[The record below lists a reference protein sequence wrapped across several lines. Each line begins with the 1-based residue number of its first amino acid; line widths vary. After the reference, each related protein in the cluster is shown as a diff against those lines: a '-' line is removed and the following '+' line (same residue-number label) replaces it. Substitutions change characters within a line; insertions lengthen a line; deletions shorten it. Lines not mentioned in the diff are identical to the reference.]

1 MCHSPRLSSPPP
13 FHRFLP
19 AIAATGRDN
28 SSPPWNSTD
37 FYSPLPLQPFFFH
50 LPPCDLY
57 PLRENP
63 LLFETHRTRITS
75 RKMHFK
81 ITFVSKRDERLR
93 HAAHVIDSHENG
105 TSFIRVRPNLSRQR
119 EKEERERRYSF
130 SRDIKSL
137 QVYTIK
143 NYIDK
148 DLSESSAH
156 VESII
161 NARSMGQSDILEIR
175 AAIDWS
181 IRSKRNNTRT
191 ERN

>member
-1 MCHSPRLSSPPP
+1 MPCAILRAFPLPHRFIVSFPRSPRRAAIIPHRLGIRPTFILLPP
-13 FHRFLP
+13 
-19 AIAATGRDN
+19 
-28 SSPPWNSTD
+28 S
-37 FYSPLPLQPFFFH
+37 FFT
-50 LPPCDLY
+50 PPCDLY

-137 QVYTIK
+137 QVYIIK

-148 DLSESSAH
+148 DLSESFAH
-156 VESII
+156 VEGII

>member
-1 MCHSPRLSSPPP
+1 
-13 FHRFLP
+13 
-19 AIAATGRDN
+19 
-28 SSPPWNSTD
+28 
-37 FYSPLPLQPFFFH
+37 
-50 LPPCDLY
+50 
-57 PLRENP
+57 
-63 LLFETHRTRITS
+63 
-75 RKMHFK
+75 MHFK

-148 DLSESSAH
+148 DLSESFAH
-156 VESII
+156 VEGII
-161 NARSMGQSDILEIR
+161 NA
-175 AAIDWS
+175 
-181 IRSKRNNTRT
+181 
-191 ERN
+191 